1 MRALVPK
8 IHLQVTFFSD
18 YTKLYLFNWLF
29 TSESK
34 GEFNIRSGVT
44 SEEPYLH
51 IQSAPP
57 NNHGKKNSFVPSVFL
72 DIDITQVIKITY
84 RYGLDDCGA
93 SLGRPV

>member
-1 MRALVPK
+1 MPK
-8 IHLQVTFFSD
+8 IHPQVTFFSD

-57 NNHGKKNSFVPSVFL
+57 NNHGKKKFICPVSFPGHRHYPSNQNNLQIWF
-72 DIDITQVIKITY
+72 
-84 RYGLDDCGA
+84 R
-93 SLGRPV
+93 